1 MHWRSSPLIS
11 RNWNGSLTATGCP
24 RSKFGVLVLFWESL
38 KVGDAKLLLPN
49 ATAMK
54 PPSTEPVNGID
65 TWDLPACFRMSD
77 EAIRDVTGENFRSSA
92 RSQSMAT
99 AAPTRA
105 TLDDL
110 Y

>member
-11 RNWNGSLTATGCP
+11 PNWNGSLTATGCP

-77 EAIRDVTGENFRSSA
+77 EAIRDVTCKLPKGLHITHWSSVDLA
-92 RSQSMAT
+92 RQAVE
-99 AAPTRA
+99 
-105 TLDDL
+105 DG
-110 Y
+110 